1 MTGSLPGD
9 LVTVG
14 KVGKAHGLQGAFFVE
29 GASEDPRRFAR
40 GAEVLI
46 DGVPVKVLDTKHGA
60 AGRLVIRVDGPAPR
74 GAPIQIPRSQ
84 LPPAEDG
91 SFYVFELIGLP
102 VEEEGGRPL
111 GTVREVLP
119 NIANDVLELDTG
131 VLLPLVEDCILEV
144 DVAGRRIV
152 VAPGYAEPD

>member
-1 MTGSLPGD
+1 MQFLKQAMILAGAALLALPAAAQIRPAGYTD
-9 LVTVG
+9 GFVRQVDPRARTLTVG
-14 KVGKAHGLQGAFFVE
+14 NETYQVNRNTTT
-29 GASEDPRRFAR
+29 SIY
-40 GAEVLI
+40 EVHP
-46 DGVPVKVLDTKHGA
+46 GSWK
-60 AGRLVIRVDGPAPR
+60 RVT
-74 GAPIQIPRSQ
+74 
-84 LPPAEDG
+84 
-91 SFYVFELIGLP
+91 
-102 VEEEGGRPL
+102 EEGGRPL